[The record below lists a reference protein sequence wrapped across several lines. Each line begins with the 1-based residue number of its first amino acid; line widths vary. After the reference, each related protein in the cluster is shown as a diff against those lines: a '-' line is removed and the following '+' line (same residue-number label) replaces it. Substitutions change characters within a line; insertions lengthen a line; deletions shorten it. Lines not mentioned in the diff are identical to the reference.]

1 MVYTTVKKVNSEYS
15 PQGDKEQKYL
25 ASGKTVSMR
34 LWENE
39 QPGEAKPMVRR
50 SYETV
55 GYAIEGRAELYME
68 GQVVLLK
75 PGDSWV
81 VPQGATHTYRIL
93 EPFTAVEATSPP
105 AEREGRDRL

>member
-1 MVYTTVKKVNSEYS
+1 MVDTAIKKVNSENS
-15 PQGDKEQKYL
+15 PQGQMEQKYL
-25 ASGKTVSMR
+25 ASGQTVSMR

-68 GQVVLLK
+68 GQVVLLE

-81 VPQGATHTYRIL
+81 VPQKAIHTYRIM

-105 AEREGRDRL
+105 AEIEGRDRL